1 MTRWPWFV
9 MPRLSSNWERR
20 FKRPLATTGTKLG
33 KVMNSDNE
41 AADDPRPPFAVG
53 LGASRQGLA
62 SQIIND
68 GSRSDGGKC
77 LWTAND
83 GLEVLPPMCWHPYEK
98 TLSSP
103 NSPFFSHWSR
113 GVLIFFPLFSSKAS
127 VRRDG
132 GFGNS
137 QKKAFYSPAP
147 LFTFLAAIL
156 ATRLADANQKDAKKK
171 PPYRTIYHLFL
182 YRSRP
187 PPLPHHQTK
196 RSVFDSQHFISSLPP
211 LATPLPP
218 TSSPPSCSPPQ
229 SSTLQTSQQLSL
241 WVYVRRSFHF
251 LHKLF

>member
-156 ATRLADANQKDAKKK
+156 ATRLADANQKDDKKK
-171 PPYRTIYHLFL
+171 CLPAEPSIICFSTDPVLHRCHTIRQKGASLIRSILFL
-182 YRSRP
+182 PSHLLHP
-187 PPLPHHQTK
+187 HSPPLP
-196 RSVFDSQHFISSLPP
+196 RLPRAPHPSHP
-211 LATPLPP
+211 LYKL
-218 TSSPPSCSPPQ
+218 
-229 SSTLQTSQQLSL
+229 LSN
-241 WVYVRRSFHF
+241 SACGFT
-251 LHKLF
+251 